1 MAATQRAAEDERRA
15 AAGARDRKDEARALD
30 RILVRVSNWL
40 GDALLARPLLHA
52 LRRAHPR
59 AAIRAVAPAPLA
71 ALLASDPV
79 VDRWES
85 WPAAPEARRA
95 LVRGLRAFGPEA
107 ALLLPPSFSS
117 AWFAWR
123 SGAAIR
129 VGFAHEGR
137 SVLLTR
143 SMRRMAR
150 GERHLSEEYL
160 DLGRALGI
168 EETAVPLLKPRAD
181 AVGAARAILDA
192 RGVRAERIA
201 ILGPGAA
208 YGPAKRWGDARFAG
222 LGAAL
227 ARDGWSVLVCGAPAE
242 RETAEAVARGAGPGS
257 CVLAGDTDLETQA
270 ALCALAGLAVCNDSG
285 LAHLAAAVGAPT
297 VAIFGSTSSAWT
309 APLGPRVR
317 VLQRAPVCSPCF
329 ERTCRIGYR
338 CMTAIG
344 VDEALAACRTV
355 AS

>member
-1 MAATQRAAEDERRA
+1 MAVTQRVTEDGRRA
-15 AAGARDRKDEARALD
+15 TDGVRDRGGEARALD

-59 AAIRAVAPAPLA
+59 AEIRAVAPAPLA

-79 VDRWES
+79 VDHWEP
-85 WPAAPEARRA
+85 WPAGSDARRA
-95 LVRGLRAFGPEA
+95 LGRALRAFRPDA
-107 ALLLPPSFSS
+107 ALVLPPSFSS

-137 SVLLTR
+137 GVLLTR
-143 SMRRMAR
+143 SMRRVAR
-150 GERHLSEEYL
+150 GERHLSDEYL

-168 EETAVPLLKPRAD
+168 EETAVPLLEPRAD
-181 AVGAARAILDA
+181 AVRAARALLDA
-192 RGVRAERIA
+192 RGVRSRRIA

-208 YGPAKRWGDARFAG
+208 YGPAKCWGEARFAE

-242 RETAEAVARGAGPGS
+242 RNTAETVARGAGAAS
-257 CVLAGDTDLETQA
+257 RVLAGDTDLETQA

-317 VLQRAPVCSPCF
+317 VIQRAPVCSPCF

-344 VDEALAACRTV
+344 VDDALAACRAV